1 MSERSTLQVELMLAT
16 TTPVKLSEAQR
27 LELVAVLAMMLKLA
41 VEHDD
46 E

>member
-16 TTPVKLSEAQR
+16 TPPVKLTEAQR
-27 LELVAVLAMMLKLA
+27 LELVAVLAMLLKSA
-41 VEHDD
+41 VTSDD

>member
-16 TTPVKLSEAQR
+16 TPSVKLTEAQR
-27 LELVAVLAMMLKLA
+27 LELVAVLAMFLQAA
-41 VEHDD
+41 VANDD

>member
-16 TTPVKLSEAQR
+16 TTPVKLTEAQR
-27 LELVAVLAMMLKLA
+27 LELVAELAMLLKAA
-41 VEHDD
+41 VANDD